1 VFIPISSLL
10 NKNPND
16 GKGGCRDIEDKV
28 LIKIKCLNQGS
39 LGKGS
44 FKGGEGLLRII
55 IPF

>member
-1 VFIPISSLL
+1 MFIPISSLL